1 MEPCIIC
8 TELTPE
14 GLKKNALCPCKY
26 YIHTKCWAEYERSTP
41 RVRCLMCRKNI
52 NSTPKPSAPPASHAY
67 YHISTYQLQ
76 PTYQEVRS
84 TVSQT
89 YSSVP
94 GEPPIR
100 VIVMPPDATTNERI
114 QINDVVFWKNKITS
128 IIVGVLVIVAV
139 LVLLIL
145 ML

>member
-52 NSTPKPSAPPASHAY
+52 NSTPKPSAPPVSQAY
-67 YHISTYQLQ
+67 YNISTYQLQ
-76 PTYQEVRS
+76 PTYQDVRS

-100 VIVMPPDATTNERI
+100 VIVVTSDTNTNERD
-114 QINDVVFWKNKITS
+114 QVNDVVWKNKITS
-128 IIVGVLVIVAV
+128 IIIGVLVIVAI

-145 ML
+145 LL